1 MHVMGWSTIL
11 VEIASECV
19 EWNGNAMLL
28 HINKYIM
35 CIYIGILVLCRKR
48 TTIKL
53 CTKVYFCL
61 WLENHFILHY
71 NIHIHNCFNLLSTFN
86 IHTMSWGLQL
96 QNGEGMTC
104 LDPLLIF
111 ENWLNC
117 PFAGVTFCIWPH
129 FKTIGINTL
138 LYNEMTNWP
147 MKTIAVHMV
156 YVRRTL
162 NQIIDNHLYWEK
174 MGLNNKIHK
183 GPTPPSLYSYQM
195 HTHNVNA
202 PVNMIP

>member
-1 MHVMGWSTIL
+1 
-11 VEIASECV
+11 
-19 EWNGNAMLL
+19 
-28 HINKYIM
+28 
-35 CIYIGILVLCRKR
+35 
-48 TTIKL
+48 
-53 CTKVYFCL
+53 
-61 WLENHFILHY
+61 
-71 NIHIHNCFNLLSTFN
+71 
-86 IHTMSWGLQL
+86 
-96 QNGEGMTC
+96 
-104 LDPLLIF
+104 
-111 ENWLNC
+111 
-117 PFAGVTFCIWPH
+117 
-129 FKTIGINTL
+129 
-138 LYNEMTNWP
+138 MTNWP